1 MEQWQFIG
9 GVLINEFKNV
19 TITYIAAL
27 SVMNENITIGIM
39 LSIQFIIGQLQSPI
53 EQLVLF
59 MQQGQNA
66 DLSLKRLSE
75 IQEEEEEDN
84 ESSIND
90 IPYES
95 SICINNLSFTYGAI
109 SSPRIL
115 KNLNLFVP
123 KGKITAIV
131 GLSGSGKTTIL
142 KLLLGF
148 YKPTEGEIRIG
159 NATLTD
165 VNLKEWRK
173 KCGAVMQDGFIFN
186 DSILKNIAPDVE
198 NVDMQRIS
206 YAAEVANIRE
216 YVESLPLKYNTVVGI
231 SGRGLSQGQRQ
242 RLLIARIVYKNPD
255 FIFFDEATN
264 ALDAKNERVILSKLN
279 MFFKDKTV
287 LVVAHRLSTVKNA
300 DQIVVLDSGEIV
312 EKGTHSDLIRLKGF
326 YYGLVRDQLEFGL

>member
-1 MEQWQFIG
+1 
-9 GVLINEFKNV
+9 
-19 TITYIAAL
+19 
-27 SVMNENITIGIM
+27 
-39 LSIQFIIGQLQSPI
+39 
-53 EQLVLF
+53 
-59 MQQGQNA
+59 
-66 DLSLKRLSE
+66 
-75 IQEEEEEDN
+75 
-84 ESSIND
+84 
-90 IPYES
+90 
-95 SICINNLSFTYGAI
+95 
-109 SSPRIL
+109 
-115 KNLNLFVP
+115 
-123 KGKITAIV
+123 
-131 GLSGSGKTTIL
+131 
-142 KLLLGF
+142 
-148 YKPTEGEIRIG
+148 
-159 NATLTD
+159 
-165 VNLKEWRK
+165 
-173 KCGAVMQDGFIFN
+173 MQDGFIFN